1 MLPQKTNVLMQ
12 YKEWVNRLT
21 LICSYCVLH
30 SSINRS
36 GGGSSSSS
44 DKITEVIKIII
55 NPIFI

>member
-1 MLPQKTNVLMQ
+1 MQ
-12 YKEWVNRLT
+12 YKEWVKGLT
-21 LICSYCVLH
+21 LICSYHTLH

-36 GGGSSSSS
+36 GGGSIS